1 MIDTL
6 NNAIAEVDALEDK
19 KPHKVKLGDKWY
31 TTVPARINIFRKH
44 FGLNAKVLTDV
55 SFVDNTRVEVHA
67 TIQVIRDG
75 SWETVA
81 TGVAEEYRGQGMVNK
96 TSALENCEPSA
107 IGRALANLGMHG
119 GEYASSFEVDSAKHN
134 KPEASDNYVCVGSK
148 GDVKGTSPTA
158 DTWFAMFNI
167 MVRRPESKTCQTI
180 YANNKET
187 VHRAFDEALAN
198 DQTETIQGLSQAMTA
213 YGDDYANDKAQASA

>member
-1 MIDTL
+1 MIDIL
-6 NNAIAEVDALEDK
+6 NNAIAEVDGLKDEA
-19 KPHKVKLGDKWY
+19 PHKVKLGTKWY
-31 TTVPARINIFRKH
+31 TTVPTRINIFRKH
-44 FGLNAKVLTDV
+44 FGLNAKILTDV
-55 SFVDNTRVEVHA
+55 SFVDNARVEVHA

-96 TSALENCEPSA
+96 TSALENCETSA

-119 GEYASSFEVDSAKHN
+119 GEYASSFEVDNAKTN

-148 GDVKGTSPTA
+148 GDVNGTAPSA
-158 DTWFAMFNI
+158 DTWFAMFSI
-167 MVRRPESKTCQTI
+167 MIKRPDSKTCQTI

-187 VHRAFDEALAN
+187 VHRAYDEALAN
-198 DQTETIQGLSQAMTA
+198 NLTDTVDGLSQAMSA
-213 YGDDYANDKAQASA
+213 YHDDYANDKVQSSA